1 MFSRFACPLRKIR
14 TSPRNVM
21 FVCHFIFLYKVL
33 LKGLREKECCYFI
46 SQLAVRQTT
55 LSGDNSQSCPAQ
67 KQTNVLDNKR
77 TLYYPT
83 ISHH

>member
-33 LKGLREKECCYFI
+33 LKGLRERMLLLYFSI
-46 SQLAVRQTT
+46 S
-55 LSGDNSQSCPAQ
+55 CE
-67 KQTNVLDNKR
+67 TNDFIR
-77 TLYYPT
+77 R
-83 ISHH
+83 